1 MRQIWQRNDTLGV
14 TPIPAFGPHSG
25 RLSGVDIR
33 VRLWRL
39 GEQRIVTRDEEFE
52 LDKTF
57 TDERGDI
64 YVMKSIDGGGTVN
77 AEWTGESGKVLPP

>member
-1 MRQIWQRNDTLGV
+1 V
-14 TPIPAFGPHSG
+14 TAIPGLGPHFG

-57 TDERGDI
+57 TDEGGDI
-64 YVMKSIDGGGTVN
+64 YVMKSIDDGGTVN